1 MTLKHSKTFWSKEAI
16 MIKISSIKKE
26 ENLMDQIT
34 YLARIRESLV
44 NDQIAKIICED
55 MGFEH
60 KILTGIPI
68 RFEDLDVSAKTVNSN
83 ISLNPKLMN
92 KSFDI
97 VMRYVIHELVHCFQH
112 VKNFNKKKDNNS
124 KDDEDYLDDKN
135 EIEAF
140 QWQIKYDEES
150 RGEDEAEEYVD
161 ELLEYHDVP
170 KKERDDKKELFLEK
184 TD

>member
-1 MTLKHSKTFWSKEAI
+1 

-26 ENLMDQIT
+26 DNLMDQIS
-34 YLARIRESLV
+34 YLTRIREALV
-44 NDQIAKIICED
+44 SDQIAKIICDD

-60 KILTGIPI
+60 KILAGVPI
-68 RFEDLDVSAKTVNSN
+68 RFEELDVSAKTVNSN
-83 ISLNPKLMN
+83 ISLNPKLMS

-112 VKNFNKKKDNNS
+112 VKKYNKNKNNS
-124 KDDEDYLDDKN
+124 IRDNEDYLDNDD

-150 RGEDEAEEYVD
+150 RGEEEAEEYVD
-161 ELLEYHDVP
+161 NLLEYHNVP
-170 KKERDDKKELFLEK
+170 KKDRDDKKELFLEK